1 YLSTTEYLALFK
13 KRRWSARWTGPWRSK
28 LNYPVQL
35 SAEIHTMNIHNNT
48 PLILPGMVAGRRTEL
63 LIDLGASLTL
73 INLEFFLQLPRYYR
87 QKAELPP
94 PNLCLQLADIS
105 QLYVKYTLSLP
116 ITISN
121 STRVHRIYVVPK
133 LWRSCIIGNDL
144 IRKHNLQ
151 IDGGRQYAYFKS
163 KKRNNQQKRTAAT
176 GRKRNN

>member
-1 YLSTTEYLALFK
+1 
-13 KRRWSARWTGPWRSK
+13 
-28 LNYPVQL
+28 
-35 SAEIHTMNIHNNT
+35 MNIHNNT

-144 IRKHNLQ
+144 
-151 IDGGRQYAYFKS
+151 
-163 KKRNNQQKRTAAT
+163 
-176 GRKRNN
+176 